1 MADML
6 DLFFAE
12 NVELEENV
20 KFVASKRFKD
30 KKGNPIEWEI
40 KALSAD
46 ENDAIK
52 KQCITRK
59 QVPGKRGQFTNEFD
73 NIKYI
78 SLLCVNSI
86 VVPDLNNAALQDSWS
101 KKAGFPIMNGGDL
114 LKVMLKSGEYDMLSQ
129 KIQEVNGY
137 NDDIN
142 EDIEEAKN

>member
-1 MADML
+1 MTNL
-6 DLFFAE
+6 ELFFAE
-12 NVELEENV
+12 NVELEENE
-20 KFVASKRFKD
+20 KYVASKKFKGKD
-30 KKGNPIEWEI
+30 GKPLEWEI

-59 QVPGKRGQFTNEFD
+59 QVPGKRGQFTNDFD

-86 VVPDLNNAALQDSWS
+86 VSPDLNNAKLQDSWS
-101 KKAGFPIMNGGDL
+101 KKVGYPIMNGSDL
-114 LKVMLKSGEYDMLSQ
+114 LKVMLNSGEYDMLSQ
-129 KIQEVNGY
+129 KVQEVNGY
-137 NDDIN
+137 LDDIN

>member
-1 MADML
+1 MTDL
-6 DLFFAE
+6 KLFFAE

-20 KFVASKRFKD
+20 KYVASKKFKGKD
-30 KKGNPIEWEI
+30 GEPLEWEI

-59 QVPGKRGQFTNEFD
+59 QVPGKRGQYTNEFD

-86 VVPDLNNAALQDSWS
+86 VSPDLNNAELQDSWS
-101 KKAGFPIMNGGDL
+101 NKVGYPIMNGSDL
-114 LKVMLKSGEYDMLSQ
+114 LKVMLNSGEYDMLSN
-129 KIQEVNGY
+129 KVQEVNGY
-137 NDDIN
+137 LDDIN